1 MNEKEQEMINQWLKK
16 NKPTKC
22 PDCYWAAEEK
32 SEYEKA
38 RIHKDKKAKATKQ
51 WSKSQIN
58 SGQKIIGSIQ

>member
-1 MNEKEQEMINQWLKK
+1 MSEQEQEMINVWLKT

-38 RIHKDKKAKATKQ
+38 KEHRSKKAKAPKQ
-51 WSKSQIN
+51 WSENQVN
-58 SGQKIIGSIQ
+58 SCQKIIGLIQ

>member
-1 MNEKEQEMINQWLKK
+1 MSEKEQEMINQWLKK

-22 PDCYWAAEEK
+22 PDCYWVAEEK

-38 RIHKDKKAKATKQ
+38 KEHRRGKAKATKQ
-51 WSKSQIN
+51 WSESQTN

>member
-1 MNEKEQEMINQWLKK
+1 MSEKEQEMINAWLKT

-38 RIHKDKKAKATKQ
+38 KEHRSKKAKAPKQ
-51 WSKSQIN
+51 WSGNQVN
-58 SGQKIIGSIQ
+58 SCQKIIGLIQ

>member
-1 MNEKEQEMINQWLKK
+1 MSEKEQEMINQWLKK

-22 PDCYWAAEEK
+22 PDCYWVAEEK

-38 RIHKDKKAKATKQ
+38 KEHRRKKAKATKQ
-51 WSKSQIN
+51 WSESQIN